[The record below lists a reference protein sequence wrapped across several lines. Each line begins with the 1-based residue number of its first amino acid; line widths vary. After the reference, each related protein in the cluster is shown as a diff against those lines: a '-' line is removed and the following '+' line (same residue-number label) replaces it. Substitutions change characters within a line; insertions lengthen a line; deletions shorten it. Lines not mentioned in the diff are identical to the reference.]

1 MLGTSELG
9 RACTDL
15 RMMLVDGRTERRQVL
30 RRVIECTGLASTE
43 IGEAASA
50 AEAIELLD
58 QQDRDVAFVEI
69 QMPVSQGLEAISALR
84 SRSPGLRIVVC
95 SFHRDPGTKESALA
109 LGADA
114 YLDKPVNSLSLKALL
129 QGFFPDREAGAVEA
143 GAIGATELAT

>member
-9 RACTDL
+9 QACTAL
-15 RMMLVDGRTERRQVL
+15 RMVLVDGRTERRQVL
-30 RRVIECTGLASTE
+30 RRVIECTGLAATE

-95 SFHRDPGTKESALA
+95 SFHRDPATKESALA
-109 LGADA
+109 LGADV
-114 YLDKPVNSLSLKALL
+114 YLDKPVNSHSLKTML
-129 QGFFPDREAGAVEA
+129 QGFFPDRESG
-143 GAIGATELAT
+143 ITGATESGT